1 MTEQQYYWGEINR
14 ERLTALSLDE
24 AVGDYLESLETVEG
38 IATFVQ
44 WRPMMKDGDWRWH
57 NVLDQLLE
65 VLDENFA
72 MNEQAEAT
80 HASESMRAAEEVFVT
95 AIMSEY
101 RVQDY
106 EPINSTKVDVNLPE
120 WVEIQR

>member
-1 MTEQQYYWGEINR
+1 MNEQQYYWGEINR

-57 NVLDQLLE
+57 K
-65 VLDENFA
+65 
-72 MNEQAEAT
+72 
-80 HASESMRAAEEVFVT
+80 R
-95 AIMSEY
+95 
-101 RVQDY
+101 
-106 EPINSTKVDVNLPE
+106 P
-120 WVEIQR
+120 